1 MKKVA
6 KLQNQALL
14 PALAGFLDR
23 EERLV
28 HIVTPLCAGGELFHR
43 IYEHGRVSEHLAAT
57 ILRKLVLGVSDLH
70 RVGILHCD
78 IKCGACVARAW
89 HRECDV
95 RRLRS
100 NVSHVRW
107 RT

>member
-43 IYEHGRVSEHLAAT
+43 IYEHGRLSEHLAAT

-78 IKCGACVARAW
+78 IKCGTCVVRACL
-89 HRECDV
+89 RERDV
-95 RRLRS
+95 QGQRS
-100 NVSHVRW
+100 HVSHESW
-107 RT
+107 QT